1 MVCCSGGRG
10 LLRHV
15 LLRKNKR
22 MSDQADAARPAE
34 TFRKFV
40 SAIDAHDVAALAA
53 LMNLGPLFVESLGNR
68 APGAVR
74 MELGWRS
81 YFVMCP
87 DDQIQID
94 TLVTDGETALAPH
107 WDAHPRKARNTG

>member
-40 SAIDAHDVAALAA
+40 SAIDAHDVKALAA
-53 LMNLGPLFVESLGNR
+53 LMNPGYLFVDSRGNR
-68 APGAVR
+68 VQGVAR

-87 DDQIQID
+87 DYQIQID
-94 TLVTDGETALAPH
+94 TLVTDGETVLAPRCG
-107 WDAHPRKARNTG
+107 AHPREARNRG